1 MDKKKVMNLNPTIY
15 KIIEVKSAID
25 SKDFQKAKE
34 IIADIKEKQELS
46 EHSEFLERVIAKLD
60 ELIKEN

>member
-46 EHSEFLERVIAKLD
+46 EHSEFFERVIAKLD